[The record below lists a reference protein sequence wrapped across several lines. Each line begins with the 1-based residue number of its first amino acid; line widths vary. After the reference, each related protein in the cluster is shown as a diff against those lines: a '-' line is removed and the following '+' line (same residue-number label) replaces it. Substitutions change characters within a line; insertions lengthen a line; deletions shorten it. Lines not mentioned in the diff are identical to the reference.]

1 MVKVTDFGLIEK
13 YICVET
19 DRNVWY
25 FALGKKIQCLFAHL
39 GPARHIHVISKATPR
54 EPILVPISEVRELCC
69 YTDMEDYEADFLSLS
84 PYTFVMN

>member
-54 EPILVPISEVRELCC
+54 EPILVPISEIGNCVATLIWKIMKQTFCLFHR
-69 YTDMEDYEADFLSLS
+69 THLS
-84 PYTFVMN
+84 